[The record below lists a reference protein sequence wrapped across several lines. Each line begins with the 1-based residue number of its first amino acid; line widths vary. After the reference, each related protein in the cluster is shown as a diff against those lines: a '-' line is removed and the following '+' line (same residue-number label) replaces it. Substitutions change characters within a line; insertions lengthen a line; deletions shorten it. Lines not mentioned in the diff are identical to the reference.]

1 MKTNFTSFK
10 PRGLFLT
17 ALFMMLYAGAQAQ
30 TTHFVDV
37 TNNKYTP
44 ATITISPGDEVTW
57 TNSEGFHNVN
67 GTTGTYPDNPESF
80 GNNTGTGWTFSHTFN
95 TTGVYDYQC
104 DPHVGVGMVG
114 QVIVEESAYELTINF
129 SEMNPHAD
137 QDLWIRVEDA
147 DSGDEL
153 YRGSEVVAASFS
165 TIVPGIE
172 SGRDYIVE
180 MYADHNE
187 NGRYDAPGDDHAWS
201 VELNNVDGNET
212 MNFVHNTNF
221 TDIEWEHAAT
231 VNLSAMNPHVG
242 QEIYFA
248 LIETATGMVVDRESE
263 IVSESFSVVLDE
275 LESGKGYHI
284 DFFADHNDN
293 GHYDAPSD
301 DHAWRLE
308 IASANGDEV
317 FDFTHNTNFTDI
329 QWKHRLRVR
338 FEGMDPHV
346 GQMMKL
352 FVKDQATG
360 TVLDSVVVSSIE
372 DADFDIES
380 HILEVGGDYF
390 VDFYA
395 DLNQSGGY
403 DAPPADH
410 AWRLAVDNAM
420 GDVDLDFTHNTT
432 FTDIMDEGTTSAAS
446 AYAEMALKVY
456 PNPAASLITI
466 ESETMIRSAE
476 IFSISGAVVKSFA
489 GMNTL
494 RSTISLDLLTEGVYF
509 LKVTSEDAAE
519 AVVRIMKQ

>member
-1 MKTNFTSFK
+1 
-10 PRGLFLT
+10 
-17 ALFMMLYAGAQAQ
+17 
-30 TTHFVDV
+30 
-37 TNNKYTP
+37 
-44 ATITISPGDEVTW
+44 
-57 TNSEGFHNVN
+57 
-67 GTTGTYPDNPESF
+67 
-80 GNNTGTGWTFSHTFN
+80 
-95 TTGVYDYQC
+95 
-104 DPHVGVGMVG
+104 
-114 QVIVEESAYELTINF
+114 
-129 SEMNPHAD
+129 
-137 QDLWIRVEDA
+137 
-147 DSGDEL
+147 
-153 YRGSEVVAASFS
+153 
-165 TIVPGIE
+165 
-172 SGRDYIVE
+172 
-180 MYADHNE
+180 
-187 NGRYDAPGDDHAWS
+187 
-201 VELNNVDGNET
+201 
-212 MNFVHNTNF
+212 
-221 TDIEWEHAAT
+221 
-231 VNLSAMNPHVG
+231 MNPHVG

-329 QWKHRLRVR
+329 QWSHRLRVR

-352 FVKDQATG
+352 FVKDQSSGET
-360 TVLDSVVVSSIE
+360 LDSVVLSSIE

-403 DAPPADH
+403 DAPPTDH
-410 AWRLAVDNAM
+410 AWRLVVDNAM

-432 FTDIMDEGTTSAAS
+432 FTDIMNEGTTSAAS
-446 AYAEMALKVY
+446 TYAKMALKVY

-466 ESETMIRSAE
+466 ESESMIRSAE
-476 IFSISGAVVKSFA
+476 IFSISGAVVKSVP
-489 GMNTL
+489 GIDSRR
-494 RSTISLDLLTEGVYF
+494 RSISLDGLAGGVYF
-509 LKVTSEDAAE
+509 IKVTSDNAAG
-519 AVVRIMKQ
+519 ASLRIIKQ